1 MITNGVNGN
10 HEIDIRGEPCGEED
24 PNPIFKVEEN
34 TLKASVLNGNGNV
47 ENSGKD
53 QDNNL
58 LESNLKKLCETKVEK
73 ESSLLELYD
82 TIESME
88 MKKKVEEEGCCA
100 KADMII
106 DNTECQEDK
115 KKKIHSPCSENSEF
129 PLENDSL
136 ESNNCSGVVK
146 KIELSHSDSSCKIDS
161 DKVTQKEVVA
171 EHVEPKVEDIILDND
186 IKLDDT
192 KSVII
197 IENNHSES
205 SVVAELLEGVE
216 DKIME
221 CTSEEASASQEV
233 TKATVTS
240 ESDAKSDENDKVIDT
255 IAILSNVDD
264 VDDKEIAN
272 ENLEQD
278 SKKDITSE
286 EASASQEVIKATI
299 TSESDAKS
307 DENDKVIDTKANVD
321 EKEIANEN
329 LEQDLEK
336 DILVQES
343 SDKENDSL
351 LVSEPIDPSL
361 PRKSEPEPEMDIN
374 LVPSGDAEAAA
385 VMEND
390 SEMTVGMSEEAMP
403 EKVQSPVLYKVGF

>member
-10 HEIDIRGEPCGEED
+10 HEIDIRGEPCGEEEHD
-24 PNPIFKVEEN
+24 PILKVEEN
-34 TLKASVLNGNGNV
+34 TLNGNGNV
-47 ENSGKD
+47 EKSGKD

-88 MKKKVEEEGCCA
+88 MKKKVEEDGCCA
-100 KADMII
+100 KSDIII

-136 ESNNCSGVVK
+136 ESNNCSGVLE

-197 IENNHSES
+197 TENNHSES

-221 CTSEEASASQEV
+221 CTSEEPSASQEV
-233 TKATVTS
+233 TKATITS
-240 ESDAKSDENDKVIDT
+240 ESDAKSDENDKLIDT
-255 IAILSNVDD
+255 IAISSNVDD

-286 EASASQEVIKATI
+286 EASASQEVTKATI

-307 DENDKVIDTKANVD
+307 DENDKVIDTK

-351 LVSEPIDPSL
+351 IVSEPIDPSL
-361 PRKSEPEPEMDIN
+361 PRKLEQEPEMDIN

-385 VMEND
+385 VMETD
-390 SEMTVGMSEEAMP
+390 SEMTVGISEEAMP
-403 EKVQSPVLYKVGF
+403 EKVQSPVLYTVCF